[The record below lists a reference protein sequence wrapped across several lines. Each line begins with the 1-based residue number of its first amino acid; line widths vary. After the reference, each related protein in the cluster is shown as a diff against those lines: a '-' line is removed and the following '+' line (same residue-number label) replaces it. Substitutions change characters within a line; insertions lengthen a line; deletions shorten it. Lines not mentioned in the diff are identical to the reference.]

1 MDSTKQK
8 VVGLWLQG
16 KCLNEI
22 EQQLGLKIIV
32 DGMFEEI
39 SVNLISGNFKVAA
52 GSRDSYFKTVWSL
65 VGSYAFEHIN
75 HFDADIACAYESD
88 EMASVVADR
97 ITNSI
102 HSYRG

>member
-1 MDSTKQK
+1 MSEVTE
-8 VVGLWLQG
+8 
-16 KCLNEI
+16 CC
-22 EQQLGLKIIV
+22 
-32 DGMFEEI
+32 
-39 SVNLISGNFKVAA
+39 GNCGWEGTEDELLDVAA

-75 HFDADIACAYESD
+75 HFAADIACAYESD
-88 EMASVVADR
+88 EMASDVANR